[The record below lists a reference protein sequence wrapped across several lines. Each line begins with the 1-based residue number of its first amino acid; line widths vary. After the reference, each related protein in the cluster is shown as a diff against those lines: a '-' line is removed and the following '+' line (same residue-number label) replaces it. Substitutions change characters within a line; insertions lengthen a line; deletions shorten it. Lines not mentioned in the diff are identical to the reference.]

1 MDRVD
6 ITWHLVV
13 EPEHEV
19 VSLNLLQLEQ
29 LHQRLEE
36 GLHGGGLAGE
46 VTAAEQPS
54 CLALV

>member
-1 MDRVD
+1 M
-6 ITWHLVV
+6 

-19 VSLNLLQLEQ
+19 VSLYLLQFEQ

-36 GLHGGGLAGE
+36 GLHGGGLAVE

-54 CLALV
+54 CVELV

>member
-1 MDRVD
+1 M
-6 ITWHLVV
+6 

-36 GLHGGGLAGE
+36 GLHGGGLGGE
-46 VTAAEQPS
+46 VAAAEQPS

>member
-1 MDRVD
+1 M
-6 ITWHLVV
+6 

-36 GLHGGGLAGE
+36 GLHGGGRAGE

>member
-1 MDRVD
+1 M
-6 ITWHLVV
+6 

-19 VSLNLLQLEQ
+19 VSLYLLQLEQ

-36 GLHGGGLAGE
+36 GLHGGGRAGE

-54 CLALV
+54 CLVLV

>member
-1 MDRVD
+1 M
-6 ITWHLVV
+6 

-36 GLHGGGLAGE
+36 GLHGGGRAGGG
-46 VTAAEQPS
+46 TAAEQPS

>member
-1 MDRVD
+1 M
-6 ITWHLVV
+6 

-46 VTAAEQPS
+46 ATAAEQPS